1 MQKKHISRMVI
12 TLVAAGAMAF
22 SSLAAAHAHLRA
34 STPAA
39 KAEVT
44 TATDVLTLTFT
55 EEIEPAFSGVTL
67 LDDHQKPVTTEKARV
82 TSGHKDRLIVSLP
95 QPLKAGHYQ
104 VNWHVLS
111 VDGHKTAGSYRF
123 SVQ

>member
-44 TATDVLTLTFT
+44 TATDALTLTFT
-55 EEIEPAFSGVTL
+55 EEIEPAFSGVAL
-67 LDDHQKPVTTEKARV
+67 LDDHQKPVATEKARV
-82 TSGHKDRLIVSLP
+82 ASGNKDRLIVSLP

>member
-44 TATDVLTLTFT
+44 TATDALMLTFT
-55 EEIEPAFSGVTL
+55 EEIEPAFSGVAL
-67 LDDHQKPVTTEKARV
+67 LDDHQKPVATEKARV

-95 QPLKAGHYQ
+95 QPLKAGRYQ